1 MSGLSRYN
9 KFIVAII
16 GVILIGLKDFAGF
29 EVGVTADQIMS
40 FAIPILT
47 AIGVWA
53 VPNTE

>member
-53 VPNTE
+53 VPNAE

>member
-1 MSGLSRYN
+1 MGLSRYS
-9 KFIVAII
+9 KFIVALL
-16 GVILIGLKDFAGF
+16 GVVLIGLKDFAGIDI
-29 EVGVTADQIMS
+29 GLGADQILS